1 MNILAELQIRFRAAL
16 AALVDAPEE
25 LLAMIRPS
33 GDPKFGDYQAN
44 FAMPLGK
51 RLGRPPRD
59 VAADIVAQV
68 DVSDLCDPP
77 EVAGPGFINLRLK
90 SEWLAAEV
98 TRTLASDRL
107 DVPRAEQPRTYVLD
121 YSSPNVAKSMHV
133 GHIRSTVIG
142 ESLKRTLRFLG
153 HAVIADNHIGDW
165 GTQFGMI
172 IYGYKHFVDDEA
184 YRDSAVRE
192 LGRLYRLVNRIIG
205 YYGDKNSAANPG

>member
-1 MNILAELQIRFRAAL
+1 M
-16 AALVDAPEE
+16 
-25 LLAMIRPS
+25 
-33 GDPKFGDYQAN
+33 
-44 FAMPLGK
+44 
-51 RLGRPPRD
+51 
-59 VAADIVAQV
+59 
-68 DVSDLCDPP
+68 
-77 EVAGPGFINLRLK
+77 
-90 SEWLAAEV
+90 
-98 TRTLASDRL
+98 ASDRL

-184 YRDSAVRE
+184 YRESAVRE

-205 YYGDKNSAANPG
+205 YYGDKKALPTRGDQVERPAGRSRAAGRRSQSLATSRPPRRSAGPRRV